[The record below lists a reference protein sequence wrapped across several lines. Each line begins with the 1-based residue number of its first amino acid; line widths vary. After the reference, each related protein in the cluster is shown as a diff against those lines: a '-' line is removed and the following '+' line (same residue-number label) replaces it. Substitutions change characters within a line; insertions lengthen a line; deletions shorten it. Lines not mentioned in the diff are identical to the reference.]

1 MKDMYLSKEA
11 KLLAEKVKKTREER
25 GLSQSKFVRI
35 VNEILEG
42 NGSDER
48 LSLRTLQQ
56 KEQKNRS
63 FFATSNIIKIA
74 MARVLNMSLRE
85 FYTKEEVKFF
95 IKMKDQISI

>member
-11 KLLAEKVKKTREER
+11 KMLAEKVKKIREER

-63 FFATSNIIKIA
+63 FFATSNTIKIA
-74 MARVLNMSLRE
+74 MARVLNMPLRE
-85 FYTKEEVKFF
+85 FYTREEVKFF
-95 IKMKDQISI
+95 IKMKDQITI

>member
-11 KLLAEKVKKTREER
+11 KLLAEKVKKTREKR
-25 GLSQSKFVRI
+25 GLSQSKFVKI

-63 FFATSNIIKIA
+63 FFATQNAIKIA
-74 MARVLNMSLRE
+74 MARVLNMPLRE
-85 FYTKEEVKFF
+85 FYTREEVKFF
-95 IKMKDQISI
+95 IKMKDQITI